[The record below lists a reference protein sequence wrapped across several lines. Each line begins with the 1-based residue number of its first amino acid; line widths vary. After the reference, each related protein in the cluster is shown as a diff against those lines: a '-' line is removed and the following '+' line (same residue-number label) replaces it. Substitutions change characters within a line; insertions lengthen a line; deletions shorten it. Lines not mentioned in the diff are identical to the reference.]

1 MSPNNQPVAF
11 TLDDSNRIQ
20 RIETLLEQHLKG
32 AEVRTAKIE
41 EKFSEYDGLVS
52 KAKGAAWLFGIL
64 VAGFEIVWHKLKG

>member
-1 MSPNNQPVAF
+1 MSPNEQPVSF
-11 TLDDSNRIQ
+11 TRADADRLV
-20 RIETLLEQHLKG
+20 RIETKLDEHLSG
-32 AEVRTAKIE
+32 AAVRTAKIE